1 MKEQVIKH
9 LESVADEFEVDMSDA
24 IDLINELDEELTS
37 VKGEKED
44 FESKLDD
51 AETELKKLESRIEDL
66 EEENVVLEEENNSLD
81 TRFQIPS
88 GVNDNIII
96 SGVLEDLFSNL
107 TRIPISE
114 IESLVKKYS
123 I

>member
-1 MKEQVIKH
+1 MKEQIIKH

-37 VKGEKED
+37 AKGSKE
-44 FESKLDD
+44 
-51 AETELKKLESRIEDL
+51 ELQDEIQDLEADVKKLKSKIEDL
-66 EEENVVLEEENNSLD
+66 EEENEVLEEENNSLD
-81 TRFQIPS
+81 TRFQIPD
-88 GVNDNIII
+88 GVNDNIIL

-107 TRIPISE
+107 SRIPVAE